1 MFFIYLSKVDESK
14 GCPWSGMF
22 NEIVAEGSGK
32 CRTLTVKNE
41 IDTIHHEINFQGKK
55 ELFSC
60 GHAKK
65 MIY

>member
-1 MFFIYLSKVDESK
+1 
-14 GCPWSGMF
+14 MF

-32 CRTLTVKNE
+32 CLTLTVKNE

>member
-1 MFFIYLSKVDESK
+1 MKARGAPGQVCSTKF
-14 GCPWSGMF
+14 
-22 NEIVAEGSGK
+22 VAEGSGK
-32 CRTLTVKNE
+32 CLTLTVKNE